1 MNILEP
7 VKIEYTLE
15 TTLTALNLANWMG
28 GLKDLKTKFRHIMSN
43 AYEIDLLYVAIDLK
57 KPTKGEKTPVE
68 VMLFLT
74 EKDKE
79 RVKSIMMD
87 RNHISIINQAIS
99 KLMLD
104 IQYGFEVSGATAP
117 IEGKIPG
124 KVGYFLFSLKMIRGL
139 SRKGATGASAT
150 AKNMQQL
157 CYLRTPEL
165 HLLVFEAK
173 DLGNITF

>member
-1 MNILEP
+1 MLNILEP

-57 KPTKGEKTPVE
+57 KPTKGEKTPVD

-74 EKDKE
+74 ESNKE

-117 IEGKIPG
+117 IESKIPG
-124 KVGYFLFSLKMIRGL
+124 KAVYFLFTIQISLKMANK
-139 SRKGATGASAT
+139 S
-150 AKNMQQL
+150 KNDS
-157 CYLRTPEL
+157 
-165 HLLVFEAK
+165 FS
-173 DLGNITF
+173 I